1 MKPSLA
7 VATVLLGACGI
18 VLLLPPQVDAN
29 EPAVGL
35 WYYCDSTMS
44 YYPHV
49 LVCKEG
55 WRVVPAIPPTAPP
68 PSPW

>member
-1 MKPSLA
+1 MRAHRLHHAALA
-7 VATVLLGACGI
+7 VLALTLGW
-18 VLLLPPQVDAN
+18 LPADAG
-29 EPAVGL
+29 EPAVGV

-55 WRVVPAIPPTAPP
+55 WRAVPAIPPTAPP
-68 PSPW
+68 PY